1 MNNKGTL
8 YVKEYMQ
15 YLLIL
20 DSNEISNK
28 IFVLIHEIFDVK
40 NSLIY
45 NGIKSR
51 GLYILRDMPKTESTE
66 RGKCF
71 NFAIVP
77 FAKICGKIA
86 SIMK

>member
-1 MNNKGTL
+1 MR
-8 YVKEYMQ
+8 Y
-15 YLLIL
+15 IL
-20 DSNEISNK
+20 
-28 IFVLIHEIFDVK
+28 VVK
-40 NSLIY
+40 NGLIY
-45 NGIKSR
+45 NGKKSR
-51 GLYILRDMPKTESTE
+51 GLYILRDMPKTESKE